1 MFNYGVFIFLYVFLD
16 TTIQKFMK
24 SILSVFLFF
33 IIGLSTL
40 FSQSAAKKMDSLMM
54 VAESSNDS
62 IKLRHYNK
70 ISFYYIF
77 NEPERA
83 KKLLLKGIALSQ
95 KKKIPFSEAELIN
108 TYGIYYD
115 VSGKSDSAKY
125 YFEKA
130 LGISKHHDYQT
141 ITIMVINNLGMFHW
155 NKGHYQEALD
165 YFFQALEMNKSK
177 LSKSA
182 ADTYYSNI
190 GLIYQEMGF
199 PEKALEYH
207 NQALE
212 IRRQIGDKK
221 NIAISLNNIGISLV
235 LKKNYSDAEKSFLE
249 SIKTAKEVD
258 EFGILYSASDG
269 VADLYILNG
278 EHQKAIPILENSI
291 KERDRLNIDRRSNL
305 YAISNLI
312 TAYFRNGQL
321 NEAKKYIEK
330 GNAFLLEFP
339 DLKVSAVDFYAAAS
353 QTYFMDRNYKE
364 GNAYFEKTL
373 AAKDS
378 IFSIEN
384 AQKTAD
390 LETKFN
396 VSENER
402 NLAETRANLAETQL
416 EGEQKNI
423 LIFGAIAL
431 AIFLGILGFLVY
443 RQQKLKNNQL
453 QKESELK
460 TALAKIETQNE
471 LQEQRLRISRDLH
484 DNIGSQLTFIISS
497 IDNLKYGLEGV
508 ADTVTDKLGKISE
521 FASQTIYELRDTI
534 WAMNK
539 TDISIEDLQ
548 ARISNFIE
556 KAKVAS
562 EIQFQF
568 YVDKR
573 LLKETHFNSVQGM
586 NIYRIIQESVNN
598 ALKYAEP
605 KNIELSIE
613 KEAFPME
620 GAGGD
625 VRKYKIKI
633 YDDGKGFDLENTPF
647 GNGIANIKKRA
658 KDLDGKVDIVSEKG
672 KGTMVELVF

>member
-1 MFNYGVFIFLYVFLD
+1 
-16 TTIQKFMK
+16 MK
-24 SILSVFLFF
+24 SILSVFLFL

-40 FSQSAAKKMDSLMM
+40 FSQSASKKMDSLMK

-62 IKLRHYNK
+62 IKLRHYNR

-83 KKLLLKGIALSQ
+83 KKLLLKGIKLSQ

-130 LGISKHHDYQT
+130 LSISKKHNYEI
-141 ITIMVINNLGMFHW
+141 ITVMVINNLGMFHW

-190 GLIYQEMGF
+190 GLIYQEMGL

-212 IRRQIGDKK
+212 IRRQNGNKK
-221 NIAISLNNIGISLV
+221 DIAISLNNIGISLV
-235 LKKNYSDAEKSFLE
+235 LKKNYSEAEKSFLE

-258 EFGILYSASDG
+258 EYGILYSASDG
-269 VADLYILNG
+269 LAELYIVDG
-278 EHQKAIPILENSI
+278 ENKKAIPILEKSI

-305 YAISNLI
+305 SAIANLI

-321 NEAKKYIEK
+321 SEAKKYIEK
-330 GNAFLLEFP
+330 GNTFLVEFP
-339 DLKVSAVDFYAAAS
+339 DLKVSAVDFYTAAS
-353 QTYFMDRNYKE
+353 QAYFMDRNYKE
-364 GNAYFEKTL
+364 GNDYFEKTL

-378 IFSIEN
+378 IFSTEN

-416 EGEQKNI
+416 EVEQKNI
-423 LIFGAIAL
+423 FIFGAIAL
-431 AIFLGILGFLVY
+431 AIFLGILGLLVY

-497 IDNLKYGLEGV
+497 IDNLKFGLEGV
-508 ADTVTDKLGKISE
+508 TNTVTDKLGKISE
-521 FASQTIYELRDTI
+521 FTSQTIYELRDTI

-562 EIQFQF
+562 DVNFQF
-568 YVDKR
+568 NVNKDI
-573 LLKETHFNSVQGM
+573 LKDTNFTSVEGM

-605 KNIELSIE
+605 TKIELTIE
-613 KEAFPME
+613 KEALPLE

-625 VRKYKIKI
+625 MRKYKIKI
-633 YDDGKGFDLENTPF
+633 YDDGKGFDLENTTF
-647 GNGIANIKKRA
+647 GNGIANIKKRG
-658 KDLDGKVDIVSEKG
+658 KDLGGNVDILSKKG
-672 KGTMVELVF
+672 IGTTVELVF

>member
-1 MFNYGVFIFLYVFLD
+1 
-16 TTIQKFMK
+16 MK
-24 SILSVFLFF
+24 SVLSVFLFLTF
-33 IIGLSTL
+33 GLSTL
-40 FSQSAAKKMDSLMM
+40 FSQSAAKKMDSLMQ
-54 VAESSNDS
+54 VAETSNDS
-62 IKLRHYNK
+62 IKLRHYNR

-83 KKLLLKGIALSQ
+83 KKLLVQGIALSQ
-95 KKKIPFSEAELIN
+95 KKKIPFSEAELVN

-125 YFEKA
+125 YFERA
-130 LGISKHHDYQT
+130 LSISKKNNYEI
-141 ITIMVINNLGMFHW
+141 ITVMVINNLGMFHW
-155 NKGHYQEALD
+155 NKGNYQEALD
-165 YFFQALEMNKSK
+165 YFFQALEINKSK

-190 GLIYQEMGF
+190 GLIYQEMGL

-207 NQALE
+207 NEALQ
-212 IRRQIGDKK
+212 IRRGIGNKK
-221 NIAISLNNIGISLV
+221 DVAISLNNIGVSLT
-235 LKKNYSDAEKSFLE
+235 LKKNYKEAEKSFLE
-249 SIKTAKEVD
+249 AIKTAKEVN
-258 EFGILYSASDG
+258 EFGILYSASNG
-269 VADLYILNG
+269 LAELYILNG
-278 EHQKAIPILENSI
+278 THQKAIHILETSI

-305 YAISNLI
+305 SAIANLI
-312 TAYFRNGQL
+312 IAYSRNGQL
-321 NEAKKYIEK
+321 NAAKNYIEK
-330 GNAFLLEFP
+330 GNAFLVEFP
-339 DLKVSAVDFYAAAS
+339 ELKVSAVDFYSAAS
-353 QTYFMDRNYKE
+353 QAYFRDKNYKE

-378 IFSIEN
+378 IFSTEN
-384 AQKTAD
+384 AEKTAD
-390 LETKFN
+390 LETKFK

-416 EGEQKNI
+416 EVKQKNI
-423 LIFGAIAL
+423 FIFGAITA

-443 RQQKLKNNQL
+443 RQQKLKNSQL
-453 QKESELK
+453 QKESQLK

-497 IDNLKYGLEGV
+497 IDNLKFGLEG
-508 ADTVTDKLGKISE
+508 AANNVTTKLGKISE

-548 ARISNFIE
+548 VRISNFIE
-556 KAKVAS
+556 KARAAS
-562 EIQFQF
+562 DVNF
-568 YVDKR
+568 
-573 LLKETHFNSVQGM
+573 HFNVNKDVLIDAHFTSVEGM
-586 NIYRIIQESVNN
+586 NIYRIIQEAVNN

-613 KEAFPME
+613 KDAFPIE
-620 GAGGD
+620 GTGGD
-625 VRKYKIKI
+625 IRKYRIKI
-633 YDDGKGFDLENTPF
+633 YDDGKGFNLENSSF

-658 KDLDGKVDIVSEKG
+658 NDLGGKVEIISKEG
-672 KGTMVELVF
+672 KGTTVELVF